1 MIFGVMLI
9 GPFDGEIEPQ
19 EIYRHSLSQAK
30 VAVENNFDALFTAQH
45 YVSGPAAAMMQPLV
59 LLSNLAALSEGLYTG
74 SAIFLLPLHHPLA
87 IAEQTATLDIVSGGK
102 FLFGVG
108 QGYRDLEFESFGIRK
123 KDRSRRMIE
132 GVELIR
138 KLWTEDDVEFQGE
151 FFSIKAATIAPKP
164 IRIGG
169 PPILAGADILKTVER
184 VPSFADH
191 WIASRRHT
199 RPFLRQALPVYQEA
213 LKQRRKDYKGLFLFR
228 DLCVADNSVEA
239 ERRIKDAYER
249 MYQVYDRWGQPGER
263 YDLGFEQLKKD
274 RLIVG
279 SPEEVVEQVI
289 EYHRE
294 FDVGAMNFC
303 VHWPGMDPQYTLETI
318 RLFGE
323 KVIPEIKRTIGDQDM
338 FA

>member
-87 IAEQTATLDIVSGGK
+87 IAEQTATLDIISGGK

-132 GVELIR
+132 GVNLIL
-138 KLWTEDDVEFQGE
+138 KLWTEDDVEFQGD

-199 RPFLRQALPVYQEA
+199 KPFLRQALPVYQEA
-213 LKQRRKDYKGLFLFR
+213 LKQQRKYYKGLFLFR

-249 MYQVYDRWGQPGER
+249 MYQVYDRWG
-263 YDLGFEQLKKD
+263 
-274 RLIVG
+274 
-279 SPEEVVEQVI
+279 
-289 EYHRE
+289 
-294 FDVGAMNFC
+294 
-303 VHWPGMDPQYTLETI
+303 
-318 RLFGE
+318 
-323 KVIPEIKRTIGDQDM
+323 
-338 FA
+338 

>member
-59 LLSNLAALSEGLYTG
+59 LLANLAALSAGLYTG

-199 RPFLRQALPVYQEA
+199 KPFLRQALPVYQEA
-213 LKQRRKDYKGLFLFR
+213 LKQQRKDYKGLFLFR

-239 ERRIKDAYER
+239 ERRIKYAYER
-249 MYQVYDRWGQPGER
+249 MYQIYDRWGQPGER

-279 SPEEVVEQVI
+279 SPEEVAEQVI
-289 EYHRE
+289 GYHRE

-323 KVIPEIKRTIGDQDM
+323 KVIPEIKRTIGDEDM